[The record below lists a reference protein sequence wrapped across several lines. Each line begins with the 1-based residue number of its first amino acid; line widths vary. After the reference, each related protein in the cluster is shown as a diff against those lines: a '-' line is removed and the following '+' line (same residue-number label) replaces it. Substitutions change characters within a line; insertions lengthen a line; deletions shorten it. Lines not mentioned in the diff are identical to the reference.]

1 MHGATMVVRTF
12 LLLVTC
18 LASLPVVAE
27 EIVRTHHLGAAH
39 AEPLKQKRVFVGWLD
54 ENTLVYSANGRV
66 ASYDI
71 EGKREEWSI
80 VDTYPCA
87 LSVGP
92 EAERVAVLQREHGL
106 LGRKNSL
113 PDCKNRLAILD
124 AGNGRV
130 LSQLNETQLRRQL
143 PLSVPWDLDF
153 TNSGVVACGL
163 SDKFATVVGPKLS
176 GNVRRIK
183 IESFTTEMTV
193 SPDGK
198 QLTTVSNGSHVC
210 VQDIATGEKTFS
222 LGDPKANFPA
232 IDTPFVS
239 HAQFDGKQVLIH
251 TVDGGWGNGKVHVTN
266 ITNGKS
272 SHFNARNSHIVMA
285 VDFKRKQ
292 IALTGTSKHLTI
304 LRFDGTEVAE
314 LKNATKA
321 RNGCV
326 AFSPSGKRIAV
337 GCYDRTVSVF
347 EVR

>member
-1 MHGATMVVRTF
+1 MVVRT
-12 LLLVTC
+12 LLLLATC

-39 AEPLKQKRVFVGWLD
+39 TEPLKHERVFVGWLD
-54 ENTLVYSANGRV
+54 ENTLVYSTNGRV
-66 ASYDI
+66 VCYDI
-71 EGKREEWSI
+71 EGKREKWVI
-80 VDTYPCA
+80 PDTYPCA
-87 LSVGP
+87 LSVEP
-92 EAERVAVLQREHGL
+92 EAKRVAIVQRE
-106 LGRKNSL
+106 RTWWEKQNSL
-113 PDCKNRLAILD
+113 PDCKNWLAILD
-124 AGNGRV
+124 ASNGKV
-130 LSQLNETQLRRQL
+130 LSQLNERQLRRQV
-143 PLSVPWDLDF
+143 PFSVPWDLDF

-198 QLTTVSNGSHVC
+198 QLTTVSNGHYVC
-210 VQDIATGEKTFS
+210 VRDIATGEKTYS
-222 LGDPKANFPA
+222 LGDPEADFPGT
-232 IDTPFVS
+232 DTPFVS

-251 TVDGGWGNGKVHVTN
+251 TVDGGWGNGEVHVTD
-266 ITNGKS
+266 ITNGKAAR
-272 SHFNARNSHIVMA
+272 FNARRGHIVMA

-292 IALTGTSKHLTI
+292 IALTGTSKHLTV

-321 RNGCV
+321 RNSCV

-337 GCYDRTVSVF
+337 GCDDRTVSVF
-347 EVR
+347 AIR